1 MTNQMILNF
10 LNHHPELTY
19 NGIDWDQKGKHYN
32 QYRADLLNA
41 ADEINKCMEWL
52 VTYFVSNSIISN
64 PISSYGLKHYV
75 EKYFDTYISTGSLI
89 AAVKILNL
97 KHNEYPGDQNIYMSF
112 MKEFFDK
119 YKETNR
125 I

>member
-10 LNHHPELTY
+10 LKHHPELTY
-19 NGIDWDQKGKHYN
+19 NGIDWDQNGSEYK

-41 ADEINKCMEWL
+41 ADEIDKCMEWL
-52 VTYFVSNSIISN
+52 VKYFISNSLIVN

-89 AAVKILNL
+89 AAVKILDLN
-97 KHNEYPGDQNIYMSF
+97 HSEYPGDPNIYMSF
-112 MKEFFDK
+112 KKDRLEK
-119 YKETNR
+119 YKEEHAS
-125 I
+125 